1 MPERGIVVELSEVP
15 MVASIKDV
23 DFRTLLMDRRERL
36 VAGMNVAGE
45 AEGLVRLLHQV
56 DSALEEL
63 DKGTYGLCE
72 VCHDPIEKERLL
84 ADPLM
89 RFCLDHLTTDQRRAL
104 EQDLFLASQIQN
116 QLLPDKNLRTAAW
129 EICSYYLP
137 RGPVSGDY
145 CDVLGAPTENGDLF
159 FLLGDISGK
168 GVAASLLMTHL
179 HAIFR
184 SLIPLGLP
192 VGQLVERANRIFCD
206 STMSDH
212 FATLVCGRA
221 APSGNLEICNAG
233 HCPPLLQ
240 RGSDVLTI
248 KATELPLGL
257 FGTQQY
263 SSQTFDLR
271 PGDRVFLYTD
281 GLSETT
287 NSSKAQYGIG
297 RLSELVCD
305 RRTLGIGALLDACLD
320 DLNSF
325 RAGVPFKDDLS
336 IMVVERQQ
344 VV

>member
-1 MPERGIVVELSEVP
+1 
-15 MVASIKDV
+15 MVANLKDV
-23 DFRTLLMDRRERL
+23 DFRTLLLDRRERL

-63 DKGTYGLCE
+63 DNGTYGLCE
-72 VCHDPIEKERLL
+72 VCHDPIEQERLM

-89 RFCLDHLTTDQRRAL
+89 RFCLDHLTADQRRAL
-104 EQDLFLASQIQN
+104 EQDLELASQIQS
-116 QLLPDKNLRTAAW
+116 QLLPDKNLRTREW

-145 CDVLGAPTENGDLF
+145 CDVMEAPTKNGGLF

-168 GVAASLLMTHL
+168 GVSASLLMTHL

-192 VGQLVERANRIFCD
+192 VGQLVERANRVFCD

-212 FATLVCGRA
+212 FATLVCGKA
-221 APSGNLEICNAG
+221 DQGGKLEICNAG
-233 HCPPLLQ
+233 HCPPLLL
-240 RGSDVLTI
+240 RGSEVLTI

-263 SSQTFDLR
+263 TSQSFDIR

-281 GLSETT
+281 GLSETMNPT
-287 NSSKAQYGIG
+287 KTQYGVG
-297 RLSELVCD
+297 RLSKFVCD
-305 RRTLGIGALLDACLD
+305 RYGLPPGALVDACLE
-320 DLNSF
+320 DLNAF
-325 RAGVPFKDDLS
+325 RSGVPIRDDLS
-336 IMVVERQQ
+336 IMVVGRL
-344 VV
+344 